1 MTSNDPRMQR
11 IEEAARKLARRLASE
26 EGKRALAKATEATL
40 SRIRERQDASRVD
53 PKLLQ
58 KRVTL

>member
-1 MTSNDPRMQR
+1 VTTDEQRSQR
-11 IEEAARKLARRLASE
+11 IEKAASKLAQRLASE
-26 EGKRALAKATEATL
+26 DGKRALAKATEATL
-40 SRIRERQDASRVD
+40 SRIRERQEASRVD